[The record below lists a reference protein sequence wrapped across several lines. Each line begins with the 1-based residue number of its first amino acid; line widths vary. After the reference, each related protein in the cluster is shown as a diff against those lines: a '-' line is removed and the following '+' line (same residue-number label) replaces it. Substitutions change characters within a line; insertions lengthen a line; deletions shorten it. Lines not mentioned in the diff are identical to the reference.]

1 MSKFKIVLQHERN
14 DEPITGNV
22 VFKNLEKLDY
32 MDLDIII
39 KILYGTIMNKK
50 NKIDL
55 NYLAIYYIHECG
67 HEEVKLYIN
76 DLNVLQFI
84 FLGLDTLH
92 REGDTIDKKT
102 NIKER
107 KDYYKNIDKRLKNY
121 GLDKFPIELEFV
133 VTRTIE
139 N

>member
-14 DEPITGNV
+14 DQTITGNV

-39 KILYGTIMNKK
+39 KMLYGTIMNKK

-55 NYLAIYYIHECG
+55 DFLEIYYIHESG
-67 HEEVKLYIN
+67 EEVLKLYIN
-76 DLNVLQFI
+76 DVNVLQFI
-84 FLGLDTLH
+84 FFGLDTLY
-92 REGDTIDKKT
+92 REGYTIDKKT
-102 NIKER
+102 NRKER

-133 VTRTIE
+133 ESRTIE

>member
-1 MSKFKIVLQHERN
+1 MSKFKIVLQHKRN
-14 DEPITGNV
+14 DEHITGNV

-39 KILYGTIMNKK
+39 KMLYGTIMNKK

-55 NYLAIYYIHECG
+55 DFLEIYYIHESG
-67 HEEVKLYIN
+67 EEVLKLYIN
-76 DLNVLQFI
+76 DVNVLQCI
-84 FLGLDTLH
+84 FLGLDTLY
-92 REGDTIDKKT
+92 REGITIDKKT
-102 NIKER
+102 NIKDR

-133 VTRTIE
+133 ESRTIE